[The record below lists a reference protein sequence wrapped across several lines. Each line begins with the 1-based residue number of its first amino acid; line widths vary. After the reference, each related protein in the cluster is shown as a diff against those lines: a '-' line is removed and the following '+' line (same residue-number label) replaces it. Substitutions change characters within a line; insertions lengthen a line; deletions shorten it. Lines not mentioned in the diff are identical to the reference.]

1 MTSLEAI
8 ETTISFCCRHNYT
21 HIVTLKQS
29 TSVPRK
35 NLIFKIKVP
44 PWSWTVHVNLWWRY
58 ALHYLNTYFPVE
70 RTTLLNILT
79 FYVLFLKDK
88 SYILYLRMYIYL
100 EKMKGPK
107 TLLNLLELYPLML
120 IYLPCKL

>member
-8 ETTISFCCRHNYT
+8 ETTISFCSRHNYT

-70 RTTLLNILT
+70 RSTLLNILT

-100 EKMKGPK
+100 EKMKGPT